1 MENST
6 SYGLLLVGRFV
17 LGFAVSLSAIA
28 ECIYI
33 SEIAPPEKRGMLV
46 SLNELGITVGI
57 LLAYLVN
64 YTFADVD
71 GGWRIMFGL
80 SSVVAVAQGAVM
92 AFMPRTP
99 RFLMIRRREA
109 EAEKTL
115 RHLRDDVRMKSTLEE
130 CGGGTTDAEVVKG
143 VCVILVTAR
152 TRERGP
158 ESPKIVLTS

>member
-1 MENST
+1 MQNST
-6 SYGLLLVGRFV
+6 SYGLLLAGRFV

-115 RHLRDDVRMKSTLEE
+115 RHLRDDVRMKYTL
-130 CGGGTTDAEVVKG
+130 GKG
-143 VCVILVTAR
+143 
-152 TRERGP
+152 RG
-158 ESPKIVLTS
+158 